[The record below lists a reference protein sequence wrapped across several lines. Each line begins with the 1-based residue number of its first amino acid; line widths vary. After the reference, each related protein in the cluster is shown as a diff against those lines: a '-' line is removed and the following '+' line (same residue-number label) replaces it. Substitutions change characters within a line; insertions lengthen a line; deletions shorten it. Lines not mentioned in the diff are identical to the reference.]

1 MTAKVFI
8 RLKKS
13 VDASY
18 DIVMGRKTID
28 FLIKD
33 LKHRPL
39 GRKYAIITDS
49 KVNRLFGRK
58 MLRKIVNSG
67 IKAEMIVFEGGE
79 RNKNLKTVAMLQEQ
93 LLKKGFGRDSAIIA
107 FGGGVV
113 GDVAGFV
120 AATFCRGIPYVHV
133 PTTLLAMADS
143 SIGGKT
149 GVNLKQGKNLIG
161 TFYQPKEV
169 YIDINFLNKLPET
182 EISNGLAEIIK
193 TAITTDEN
201 FFSYLEENISKI
213 LNRDRSVLA
222 EIIKRNIVI
231 KADLVKKDEK
241 ETGIR
246 KILNFGHTIGHT
258 LEKISSYKLSHGKAI
273 AIGMLGESEIA
284 KIRKNNLYRLEKLLK
299 AAKLP
304 VRIPGKITT
313 ESIITAAKIDKKV
326 TEGKTKY
333 VLLKR
338 IGKVR
343 HNKEYVFA
351 VPDNYVKKALNKLKQ
366 VQ

>member
-1 MTAKVFI
+1 MNIFVK
-8 RLKKS
+8 LKES
-13 VDASY
+13 VDKSY
-18 DIVMGRKTID
+18 EVVISSRAID
-28 FLIKD
+28 LLTRD
-33 LKHRPL
+33 LKHKPL
-39 GRKYAIITDS
+39 GRKYAIIADS
-49 KVNRLFGRK
+49 KVNQLFGK
-58 MLRKIVNSG
+58 EMLRKIVNKG
-67 IKAEMIVFEGGE
+67 LKAEIIVFDSGE
-79 RNKNLKTVAMLQEQ
+79 KNKNLETVAMLQEQ
-93 LLKKGFGRDSAIIA
+93 MLKKGFGRDSAIVA

-120 AATFCRGIPYVHV
+120 AATFCRGIPYVNV

-161 TFYQPKEV
+161 AFHQPKKV
-169 YIDINFLNKLPET
+169 YMGINFLNKLSEK
-182 EISNGLAEIIK
+182 ELSNGISEIIK
-193 TAITTDEN
+193 TATVTDEL
-201 FFSYLEENISKI
+201 FFSYLEKNISKV
-213 LNRDRSVLA
+213 LNRDQDILTKIIRRSA
-222 EIIKRNIVI
+222 SI
-231 KADLVKKDEK
+231 KAELVNMDEK

-246 KILNFGHTIGHT
+246 KILNFGHTIGHA
-258 LEKISSYKLSHGKAI
+258 LEKTSGYKLSHGKAI
-273 AIGMLGESEIA
+273 AIGMLVESEIA
-284 KIRKNNLYRLEKLLK
+284 KANQNDIYRIEKLLK

-366 VQ
+366 AE